1 MEGGPDSLGE
11 TTVTELGQRLEG
23 RWPGDAAD
31 AGPAGP
37 VDRAEL
43 MRARQLVLGR
53 LSRPDVD
60 DLTIQLAQV
69 LGGHPDEYAAADQN
83 ADVDDDHLGDG
94 HLDEDGLDDEFDDE
108 SDDDEPGAHSDAY
121 RNPRDTDSDRPSYER
136 DRYPA
141 PAAGHG
147 PDAAD
152 EPDVHDGRAE
162 LDYRPT
168 LHHVDA
174 LDDRYDF
181 ADLSPLADAYWN
193 RTERVDVPVRD
204 EGEHGEGHDGDDYG
218 GDEYEA
224 DEYEADEQ
232 EDDDRWDDE
241 PVTDPFLTA
250 LPDSITAPLLDIV
263 PGADSPADCP
273 TRLLPA
279 LRDAVFGRRMTP
291 TGITE
296 PELLLGADV
305 MPLPVAPTLVFD
317 RAGRILRANPG
328 LLRLAGRD
336 VAGFPGSDGVSGMQL
351 AQLVLGPDEDARLL
365 RPDGSRV
372 RVRVIRWDLPV
383 PGQSAALLVELGATG
398 EPAVAGCTA
407 DGRWT
412 AELERLQRA
421 GRWSYE
427 LATGR
432 LHRTD
437 TLEELYRSIGLDPH
451 AADSRAP
458 EREQVALLCQGMRFG
473 EGPRKHHVH
482 VPLPGAGAL
491 SCRAEVES
499 APDGTPLRI
508 VGLVR
513 DLSPEQVAQ
522 RRLGQSGQ
530 RFADLM
536 DMVPGG
542 VALLDPAGR
551 LVDANPGLCELLG
564 LPLER
569 LRGIPAAIMC
579 ADAETP
585 YPDALGPIEA
595 GPATLPDW
603 LREVPP
609 GARHGYRVEDVTL
622 RRSDG
627 TPVWCELAVSATS
640 VDDGGWCWLVVC
652 TDISERRRAAEL
664 LRSAGSVD
672 VLTRL
677 PNRAAAVELMDRLLA
692 GAGRDRV
699 AVVCGDIDDFARVN
713 SSLGHEAGDD
723 LLVSLA
729 GRLQRELPVSC
740 TAARLSGDEFVVVC
754 ADHAEV
760 GGPDLLARTVA
771 DLLRTTIAVFGRSV
785 QLTASVGLARPA
797 PTGEVRAADLLRF
810 AEAAMHD
817 AKRRHARGGIGIATD
832 GVVQSAVHALEL
844 EAELRAVIAG
854 DGLALD
860 YQPVVGP
867 DGTVLS
873 AEALVRWPHPV
884 RGVIPP
890 SDFLPVAQRSG
901 LLREL
906 DLWVLRTAT
915 REAAGWPEHRG
926 RFPSVA
932 VNLAGL
938 LPADVD
944 FMPVVSEILVD
955 SGLPPERLVLEL
967 VETSLV
973 ALPPYARAAMA
984 ELVDRGVRFAVDDFG
999 TGYSSLSRL
1008 KELPAQTVKVDR
1020 AFVTDVADDPV
1031 DFAVARAVVDMAR
1044 AMGRSTVAEGVE
1056 TAEQF
1061 HRLRGIGVD
1070 AYQGWL
1076 FAKALPP
1083 AELRQ
1088 LLAGDRM
1095 STPEKVTPGL

>member
-1 MEGGPDSLGE
+1 MDERHHSLGE
-11 TTVTELGQRLEG
+11 TTVTELGHRVDGG
-23 RWPGDAAD
+23 RPGDLD
-31 AGPAGP
+31 TEVDPSTT

-43 MRARQLVLGR
+43 LRARQLVLGR
-53 LSRPDVD
+53 LARSDAD
-60 DLTIQLAQV
+60 DLTVQLAAV
-69 LGGHPDEYAAADQN
+69 MARAPWGLGSAEAGRGDEPTG
-83 ADVDDDHLGDG
+83 VDGPAVPAG
-94 HLDEDGLDDEFDDE
+94 
-108 SDDDEPGAHSDAY
+108 DDEPDYADRASWSDHEWPSGEELEGEDPADLPPVDGDDRSPGTDAGPGPHPTDEPEGYDVGAEVDYGAALGSSDAF
-121 RNPRDTDSDRPSYER
+121 
-136 DRYPA
+136 
-141 PAAGHG
+141 
-147 PDAAD
+147 
-152 EPDVHDGRAE
+152 
-162 LDYRPT
+162 
-168 LHHVDA
+168 
-174 LDDRYDF
+174 DDRFDP

-193 RTERVDVPVRD
+193 RPERAAAPVRD
-204 EGEHGEGHDGDDYG
+204 EYEEQG
-218 GDEYEA
+218 G
-224 DEYEADEQ
+224 Q
-232 EDDDRWDDE
+232 QGDDDRRGVGE
-241 PVTDPFLTA
+241 PVTDRLFHA
-250 LPDSITAPLLDIV
+250 LPDSLAAPLLDVV
-263 PGADSPADCP
+263 PGQDSPLDSP
-273 TRLLPA
+273 TELLPA

-296 PELLLGADV
+296 PDLVLGAEV
-305 MPLPVAPTLVFD
+305 IPLPAAPTLVYDSFD
-317 RAGRILRANPG
+317 RILRANPA

-336 VAGFPGSDGVSGMQL
+336 GDGVSGMQL
-351 AQLVLGPDEDARLL
+351 SQLVLGPDEDARLL

-372 RVRVIRWDLPV
+372 RVRVVRWELPAA
-383 PGQSAALLVELGATG
+383 GQSAALLVELGAAG
-398 EPAVAGCTA
+398 EPAAPAGGSTDA
-407 DGRWT
+407 RWT
-412 AELERLQRA
+412 AELERQQRV

-432 LHRTD
+432 LHRSD
-437 TLEELYRSIGLDPH
+437 TLEELYRSIGVDTNAP
-451 AADSRAP
+451 DSRAP
-458 EREQVALLCQGMRFG
+458 EREQVALLCQSLRYGD
-473 EGPRKHHVH
+473 GPRQHHVQ
-482 VPLPGAGAL
+482 VPLPGSGL
-491 SCRAEVES
+491 MSCRAEVET

-542 VALLDPAGR
+542 VVLFDPTGR
-551 LVDANPGLCELLG
+551 VVDANSGLCELLDV
-564 LPLER
+564 PLER
-569 LRGIPAAIMC
+569 LRGIPAATLC
-579 ADAETP
+579 VDSDSP
-585 YPDALGPIEA
+585 YPDALGPIDL
-595 GPATLPDW
+595 GPLMLPDW
-603 LREVPP
+603 LEEVPA
-609 GARHGYRVEDVTL
+609 GARHGYRVDNVAL

-627 TPVWCELAVSATS
+627 TPVWCELAVSVTGFE
-640 VDDGGWCWLVVC
+640 DGGWCWLVVC
-652 TDISERRRAAEL
+652 TDITERRRAAEL

-672 VLTRL
+672 ELTRL
-677 PNRAAAVELMDRLLA
+677 PNRTATVQLVDRLLA
-692 GAGRDRV
+692 GPGRERV
-699 AVVCGDIDDFARVN
+699 AVVCGDIDDFQRVN

-723 LLVSLA
+723 LLVTLA
-729 GRLQRELPVSC
+729 GRLQRELPVGC
-740 TAARLSGDEFVVVC
+740 TAGRLSGDEFVVVC
-754 ADHAEV
+754 SDHAEV

-771 DLLRTTIAVFGRSV
+771 DMLRTTITVFGRPV

-797 PTGEVRAADLLRF
+797 PWGEVRATDLLRF

-817 AKRRHARGGIGIATD
+817 AKRRQCRGGIGIATD
-832 GVVQSAVHALEL
+832 GLVNTAVHALEL
-844 EAELRAVIAG
+844 EAELRAAIAG
-854 DGLALD
+854 SALVLD

-884 RGVIPP
+884 RGLIPP
-890 SDFLPVAQRSG
+890 GDFLPVAQRSG

-926 RFPSVA
+926 TQPSVA

-944 FMPVVSEILVD
+944 FLPVVSDILEA
-955 SGLPPERLVLEL
+955 SGLPPNRLVLEL

-984 ELVDRGVRFAVDDFG
+984 ELVERGVRFAVDDFG
-999 TGYSSLSRL
+999 TGYSSLGRL

-1076 FAKALPP
+1076 FAKALP
-1083 AELRQ
+1083 ADELRL

-1095 STPEKVTPGL
+1095 ATPENVLPDI